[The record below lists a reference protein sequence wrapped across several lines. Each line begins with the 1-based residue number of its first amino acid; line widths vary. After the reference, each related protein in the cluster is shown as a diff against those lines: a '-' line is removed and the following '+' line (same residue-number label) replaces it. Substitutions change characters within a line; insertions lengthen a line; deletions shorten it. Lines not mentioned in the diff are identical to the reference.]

1 MRRRVVA
8 VVGVVAALGG
18 AGGGAAAWAATTTPR
33 PQVATDPRGDVGDN
47 DLDLTR
53 VSLKRTSDGRLQASL
68 TLAAD
73 WTPRDLLASS
83 GPPGSLCLKAWTTS
97 TPPDT
102 TPDWLV
108 CATADKD
115 GALRGSILQERANK
129 LPARTGGADVSQPS
143 DRTVTLRFAQASI
156 GSPATLRVAAEA
168 TRPGCTRGSCADL
181 APDAPKYLTFK
192 LREATK

>member
-1 MRRRVVA
+1 VRRA
-8 VVGVVAALGG
+8 ACVVGVVALLGG
-18 AGGGAAAWAATTTPR
+18 GTAAALAATTTPR
-33 PQVATDPRGDVGDN
+33 PQVATDARGDVGDG

-83 GPPGSLCLKAWTTS
+83 GPPGSLCLKAWTTT

-108 CATADKD
+108 CATADRT
-115 GALRGSILQERANK
+115 GALRGSILQVRANK

-143 DRTVTLRFAQASI
+143 ARTVTLRFSQAALR
-156 GSPATLRVAAEA
+156 SPDKLYVAAEA
-168 TRPGCTRGSCADL
+168 TRPGCTRGSCIDL

-192 LREATK
+192 LRESK

>member
-1 MRRRVVA
+1 MRRA
-8 VVGVVAALGG
+8 GVVGLVAAALG
-18 AGGGAAAWAATTTPR
+18 ASGGVTAWAATSSTPR
-33 PQVATDPRGDVGDN
+33 PQVATDAKGDVASGS
-47 DLDLTR
+47 LDLTR

-73 WTPRDLLASS
+73 WRPRDLLAAS
-83 GPPGSLCLKAWTTS
+83 GPPGSLCLKAWTTT

-108 CATADKD
+108 CATADRT

-129 LPARTGGADVSQPS
+129 LPARTGGADVTQPS
-143 DRTVTLRFAQASI
+143 ARTVTLRFSQSAI
-156 GSPATLRVAAEA
+156 GAPATLYAAAEA
-168 TRPGCTRGSCADL
+168 TRPGCTRGSCIDL

-192 LREATK
+192 LRESSR